1 MFWAV
6 VAIHCLCWCMLHF
19 ASQLSTS
26 LLKTTGLL
34 RREFVYFI
42 INFFSQIGLMGNV
55 SVNLFL
61 FHCKWY
67 GYYIKQAFLMLM
79 SRNYRYSIVYYSM
92 HFFFFFWSLSLRFT
106 TLTRDWES
114 DYPILFIFFFFCSLS
129 LGYTTSHSGLGEW
142 LPNTSQHLIYMK
154 IF

>member
-19 ASQLSTS
+19 TSQLSTS

-55 SVNLFL
+55 SVHLFL

-92 HFFFFFWSLSLRFT
+92 HFFIFLKSLT
-106 TLTRDWES
+106 EVH
-114 DYPILFIFFFFCSLS
+114 YA
-129 LGYTTSHSGLGEW
+129 HSGLREW
-142 LPNTSQHLIYMK
+142 LPNTFFFVVFHWGTLLLTRDW
-154 IF
+154 